1 MAAGNYDINA
11 EQGSNFTLYLQYQT
25 GTGASIDLTEYT
37 DARMQ
42 VRRSKTATKK
52 LLELNTVGV
61 TGGGV
66 TGDFTSVPNG
76 LTNGGTYGVG
86 GSGGIKLNTG
96 TGGFTT
102 DVFGSITGGIYFE
115 ISAYTMKDVPIGNHS
130 YDIELVSGS
139 TGASTSQNSTRILQ
153 GKFNVDGEVT
163 K

>member
-25 GTGASIDLTEYT
+25 GTGASIDLAEYT

-42 VRRSKTATKK
+42 VRRSKTASKK
-52 LLELNTVGV
+52 IIELNTSGV

-66 TGDFTSVPNG
+66 TGEFTSVP
-76 LTNGGTYGVG
+76 LDMTNGGTYGIG

-96 TGGFTT
+96 TAGGTGVYGF
-102 DVFGSITGGIYFE
+102 VTGGIFFE
-115 ISAYTMKDVPIGNHS
+115 ASSYTMKDVPVGSHV
-130 YDIELVSGS
+130 YDVELVSGICGS
-139 TGASTSQNSTRILQ
+139 SAENVTRILQ
-153 GKFNVDGEVT
+153 GRFNVDGEVT